1 MLRYLVTVTEDLV
14 MVFTL
19 VSLMLSLCKVA
30 FDLRGER
37 VQFIGILVGLF
48 ASALMA
54 LAKNLTS
61 KIATNQW
68 NFYIFLITM
77 ILTLLFIVFSVIF
90 GRKQQKVTVLGTLE
104 KSRMSTGDWILCSL
118 AAGLSALLIFYEVP
132 DVMSYPFLFN
142 TGGKGVLSME

>member
-90 GRKQQKVTVLGTLE
+90 ATRLV
-104 KSRMSTGDWILCSL
+104 
-118 AAGLSALLIFYEVP
+118 
-132 DVMSYPFLFN
+132 
-142 TGGKGVLSME
+142 